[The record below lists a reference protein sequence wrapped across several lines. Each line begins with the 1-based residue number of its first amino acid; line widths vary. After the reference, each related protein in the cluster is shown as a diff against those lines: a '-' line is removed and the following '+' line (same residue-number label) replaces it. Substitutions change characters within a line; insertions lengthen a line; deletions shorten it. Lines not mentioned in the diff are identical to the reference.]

1 MEKTFIRR
9 FIKDTALT
17 SLGTSA
23 SVVLQFISI
32 IALTRYLP
40 KEALGLYFL
49 VLAAVHI
56 LAVIAG
62 LGLDLTQVRIL
73 SMNDGKKAAAWG
85 PIAFSRIIATGM
97 IGAALLF
104 WGGIVF
110 PIIDAR
116 IADYQLL
123 VAGIFIMTSLRN
135 LFYHTLQ
142 GFRLF
147 GHFAWI
153 QSSSALFRL
162 LLIIGLIVTDNA
174 TLASVLFIE
183 MVVPAG
189 AVLAMLPCIPF
200 GRLSMR
206 INSRYQWASLFR
218 FSTPIYLNNML
229 TVIMDRANVML
240 MGILLNLQSVAIYEV
255 AGKLSEGFVR
265 IFRAFIVVYFPN
277 LSRLFATVEKKDA
290 ETLLNQSLGIL
301 SAGISL
307 LVLGIFLFRETI
319 VVFLFSHEYRDAALP
334 LFLMVVNFHLQA
346 MSNILGYS
354 VVSAG
359 YSSVPVKVNTL
370 SSMMLVGGGVLLIPV
385 FGVIGA
391 IMALFAMNLTSQ
403 GLYVYFLIKAKINI
417 RVLDYAKPLL
427 IVAMVCGLNY
437 YLDKDG
443 TFFQAG
449 FILLYAGLSWLFV
462 SQWKVLA
469 KGLLN
474 MVLQITRRVS
484 DERSA
489 R

>member
-1 MEKTFIRR
+1 
-9 FIKDTALT
+9 
-17 SLGTSA
+17 
-23 SVVLQFISI
+23 VLQFISV

-40 KEALGLYFL
+40 KESIGLYFL

-56 LAVIAG
+56 LAVISG

-73 SMNDGKKAAAWG
+73 AMNDGKKAAAWG
-85 PIAFSRIIATGM
+85 PIAFSRIVATGM
-97 IGAALLF
+97 FGAALLL
-104 WGGIVF
+104 WGDIIF
-110 PIIDAR
+110 PVIDAR

-123 VAGIFIMTSLRN
+123 VAAIFIMTGLRN

-153 QSSSALFRL
+153 QSSAALFRL
-162 LLIIGLIVTDNA
+162 LLLIGLIVTDNA
-174 TLASVLFIE
+174 TLAGVLVIE
-183 MVVPAG
+183 MIVPAG

-206 INSRYQWASLFR
+206 INNRHQWASLFR
-218 FSTPIYLNNML
+218 FSTPIYLNNIL
-229 TVIMDRANVML
+229 TVIMDRSNVML

-290 ETLLNQSLGIL
+290 EILLNQSLGIL

-307 LVLGIFLFRETI
+307 LVMGIFLFRETI
-319 VVFLFSHEYRDAALP
+319 IVLLFSDAYRNAALP
-334 LFLMVVNFHLQA
+334 LFLMIVNFHLQA

-359 YSSVPVKVNTL
+359 YSSVPVRV
-370 SSMMLVGGGVLLIPV
+370 SSISSIILVGGAVLLIPV

-391 IMALFAMNLTSQ
+391 IMALFLMNLTSQ
-403 GLYVYFLIKAKINI
+403 TLYVYFLIKAKINI

-427 IVAMVCGLNY
+427 IVALLCGLNFY
-437 YLDKDG
+437 MDNDG
-443 TFFQAG
+443 PFFRAG

-462 SQWKVLA
+462 SHWKTLA
-469 KGLLN
+469 KGMLE
-474 MVLQITRRVS
+474 MVLQIKRRIS
-484 DERSA
+484 DERSP